1 MDSINNKEIK
11 PDFEVINAYVQVVI
25 NNMVKNKKD
34 YNPKT
39 IRKILYFF
47 YKDLDIT
54 EVKNIAKTILKE
66 KK

>member
-1 MDSINNKEIK
+1 MDSINDKEIK

-25 NNMVKNKKD
+25 NNMVKNEKD

-47 YKDLDIT
+47 YKDFNIT
-54 EVKNIAKTILKE
+54 EVKNYAKTIVKE